1 VGQSRSHG
9 RGPFLH
15 LHASVV
21 FGDIF
26 LWGFVWGI
34 HPIAFYF
41 SLSALLYLV
50 SLMVVV
56 VVVVV
61 VF

>member
-1 VGQSRSHG
+1 VGFRLG
-9 RGPFLH
+9 Y
-15 LHASVV
+15 
-21 FGDIF
+21 
-26 LWGFVWGI
+26 
-34 HPIAFYF
+34 PIAFYF